1 MAIFATLNVGRNGI
15 SKSGAVKQLL
25 DMCNATTCALQELDI
40 NRYSMCSWVADWR
53 AKGFHAL
60 LSSPCFGFCRVGI
73 VSTQPLKPIQLSE
86 VDEPDRV
93 VAAISEFELPDQ
105 QGVLKLIVCS
115 VYCPVGDEDRAA
127 KLALQVVTALAA
139 WGFPFIVLGD
149 FNTPQSS
156 SGMIGIL
163 SRPGVF
169 ALDESFGPLPLLPP
183 TRKDST
189 RRIDYGS
196 GSGNLFPQ
204 RLMHFEGVADH
215 RLVAYEFDDVNLLAC
230 PKPPKRL
237 PLDLSRHCDDIA
249 ARFSEVW
256 NENVFLQQLCQG
268 EIDSALQELSNAA
281 EFALQSVGSNPR
293 ACVARSQPWTP
304 VKLRPL
310 PKAAQQV
317 EPILLSRARRLHR
330 RFVQLQR
337 DPGQVKLH
345 RVCLRNLVS
354 LADRIPEIR
363 HWHHCDGPQLVQALS
378 DACVRMESEH
388 KRSRIQ
394 AWRDS
399 IHGNLAKQ
407 VSWIKRRSQLLA
419 DIAEEPLGPQGSINA
434 IHPATIVSQQ
444 EQTLGSLWTSVEPPN
459 LPDLQRLLHQMGGHS
474 APVDLNLVWDA
485 ASLRKLAKSMCGK
498 SAGIDGWSAEALVL
512 LPEQWWTGFAAL
524 WNTIWCTGNVP
535 SIWKYARVAL
545 VPKDAADWRPLAIA
559 SVLWRIGA
567 SFLVKGLRPWLS
579 SVLDHRVSGG
589 VPGRSVCH
597 AVLRIVDAIH
607 NDAQCIMVAQ
617 DLAEFFD
624 SLQLE
629 QVILIAMHFGAPP
642 QLVPLLKS
650 FYHNCW
656 RLFTCRGV
664 CSDSWRQ
671 ATRGVLQGCPLSP
684 ALAALVMTIWS
695 QFVCTP
701 NIDAAIYVDDRTFWH
716 VGESGP
722 TRFYELQQAHNRSS
736 QFDAIFAIRCRPS
749 KCKLAYLS
757 GAVGSRLAQAFGYS
771 SSSTLKVL
779 GTEIDF
785 HTGDVTLSRLSVA
798 AIKVSLQ
805 LLQFVA
811 PTFRDRRRIIQSL
824 VISKICWAAGLA
836 AASTE
841 QLLTLR
847 KMVCQAFGGRV
858 LLKDSAVSILLEVL
872 PWNLDPVLASEW
884 AALRAAFRYH
894 CQKPAWVQMC
904 RAAFVAK
911 KWMDLFPRTF
921 EAVRRLSWTVTLD
934 GACIVRQD
942 SLGIRRYFVL
952 GVDNPR
958 IIFDWLVDAHRTH
971 ALGSTRRV
979 RESFHRHAEATAV
992 GLDLPGVPH
1001 DARCLFSGHK
1011 TIFNAMGATPRQRQS
1026 ALASGCSFWWVH
1038 GGQRVPDD
1046 DPRTEC
1052 MCGLRYPSRPH
1063 LVWACDATA
1072 DLRVGIA
1079 PPVNRV
1085 EERLF
1090 GKIIP
1095 EWPAPPPVVHG
1106 HHEAVEF
1113 FADCLHNVARGQR
1126 SVFYRSRRLQQTWC
1140 GNFCSSSPPSPGGY
1154 SG

>member
-1 MAIFATLNVGRNGI
+1 MAIFATLNVGRNGV

-73 VSTQPLKPIQLSE
+73 VSTQPLKPIQLSD

-105 QGVLKLIVCS
+105 QGVLKLIVC
-115 VYCPVGDEDRAA
+115 
-127 KLALQVVTALAA
+127 
-139 WGFPFIVLGD
+139 
-149 FNTPQSS
+149 
-156 SGMIGIL
+156 
-163 SRPGVF
+163 
-169 ALDESFGPLPLLPP
+169 
-183 TRKDST
+183 
-189 RRIDYGS
+189 
-196 GSGNLFPQ
+196 
-204 RLMHFEGVADH
+204 
-215 RLVAYEFDDVNLLAC
+215 
-230 PKPPKRL
+230 
-237 PLDLSRHCDDIA
+237 
-249 ARFSEVW
+249 
-256 NENVFLQQLCQG
+256 
-268 EIDSALQELSNAA
+268 SNAA

-310 PKAAQQV
+310 PKAAQEV
-317 EPILLSRARRLHR
+317 EPILLSRACRLHR

-388 KRSRIQ
+388 KRSCIQ
-394 AWRDS
+394 AWRDN

-524 WNTIWCTGNVP
+524 WNSIWCTGNVP

-617 DLAEFFD
+617 DLAKFFD

-664 CSDSWRQ
+664 CSDS
-671 ATRGVLQGCPLSP
+671 AS
-684 ALAALVMTIWS
+684 
-695 QFVCTP
+695 
-701 NIDAAIYVDDRTFWH
+701 YK
-716 VGESGP
+716 
-722 TRFYELQQAHNRSS
+722 
-736 QFDAIFAIRCRPS
+736 RC
-749 KCKLAYLS
+749 
-757 GAVGSRLAQAFGYS
+757 
-771 SSSTLKVL
+771 
-779 GTEIDF
+779 
-785 HTGDVTLSRLSVA
+785 
-798 AIKVSLQ
+798 
-805 LLQFVA
+805 
-811 PTFRDRRRIIQSL
+811 
-824 VISKICWAAGLA
+824 AAGLPA
-836 AASTE
+836 
-841 QLLTLR
+841 
-847 KMVCQAFGGRV
+847 KPCIGRPGY
-858 LLKDSAVSILLEVL
+858 D
-872 PWNLDPVLASEW
+872 NL
-884 AALRAAFRYH
+884 
-894 CQKPAWVQMC
+894 
-904 RAAFVAK
+904 VAIC
-911 KWMDLFPRTF
+911 
-921 EAVRRLSWTVTLD
+921 V
-934 GACIVRQD
+934 
-942 SLGIRRYFVL
+942 
-952 GVDNPR
+952 
-958 IIFDWLVDAHRTH
+958 H
-971 ALGSTRRV
+971 A
-979 RESFHRHAEATAV
+979 
-992 GLDLPGVPH
+992 
-1001 DARCLFSGHK
+1001 
-1011 TIFNAMGATPRQRQS
+1011 
-1026 ALASGCSFWWVH
+1026 
-1038 GGQRVPDD
+1038 
-1046 DPRTEC
+1046 
-1052 MCGLRYPSRPH
+1052 
-1063 LVWACDATA
+1063 
-1072 DLRVGIA
+1072 
-1079 PPVNRV
+1079 
-1085 EERLF
+1085 
-1090 GKIIP
+1090 
-1095 EWPAPPPVVHG
+1095 
-1106 HHEAVEF
+1106 
-1113 FADCLHNVARGQR
+1113 
-1126 SVFYRSRRLQQTWC
+1126 
-1140 GNFCSSSPPSPGGY
+1140 
-1154 SG
+1154 